1 MTIAIVN
8 NPKLNEDLDYEVLV
22 ETEGKGIYS

>member
-8 NPKLNEDLDYEVLV
+8 NPKVNEDLDYEILV

>member
-8 NPKLNEDLDYEVLV
+8 NPKVSEDLDCEVLV

>member
-1 MTIAIVN
+1 MTIATVN
-8 NPKLNEDLDYEVLV
+8 NPKVNEDLDYEVLV